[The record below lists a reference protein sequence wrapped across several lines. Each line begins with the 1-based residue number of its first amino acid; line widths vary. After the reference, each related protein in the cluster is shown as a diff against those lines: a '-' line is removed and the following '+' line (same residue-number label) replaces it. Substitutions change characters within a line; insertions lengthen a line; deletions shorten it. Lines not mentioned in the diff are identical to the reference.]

1 MLAFEGG
8 IPMTFLHGQCFDRF
22 HPVYRHGD
30 RLVRSEGR
38 VSEDLRDR
46 MKSVLA
52 FYDLPF
58 RQDGKGELWISSRL
72 ARDLDLLWNL
82 TSKATD
88 LG

>member
-1 MLAFEGG
+1 
-8 IPMTFLHGQCFDRF
+8 MTFLGRRGFERF

-30 RLVRSEGR
+30 RLVRSEVP

-52 FYDLPF
+52 LYDVPF
-58 RQDGKGELWISSRL
+58 RQDGKGELWISSRA
-72 ARDLDLLWNL
+72 ARDLDLLWNF

-88 LG
+88 LR